1 LLRVV
6 ALRKAILAGAAGA
19 LAWEALLRTLLI
31 AGVPTYDVVRE
42 LGTLVFPSGPMLEWW
57 PAGFAAHALVG
68 IAWAMF
74 YAYFFWAR
82 FRWPPAMQGL
92 AFAAL
97 PAALAALV
105 IHPQLQ
111 LMHLHQDV
119 ARIGLHSVF
128 AGWDRLK
135 VGGLL
140 FGHALFGL
148 TVGTLYTHPVGYPAN
163 RPIARPRPP
172 RRSSKPSGR
181 RATNSGFIFAT
192 GIECSYPTIEQ
203 GTWRRDQMDS
213 TRHYLDWA
221 QDFELARELGVTHI
235 RYGPPLHLIFT
246 GPGEFDWSW
255 IDEPLRNLEVHGPE
269 PIVDLCHFGLPTW
282 LGDFQNAE
290 IAAALAEYA
299 GAFAARYPW
308 VRFYTPVN
316 EMYVCARFSALE
328 GIWNEQLSSEAAFLR
343 AAVNLASASVA
354 MTDAILAL
362 RPDAIFINSE
372 SSEFSQ
378 PCCPDPEIERIAE
391 FENERR
397 FLPLDL
403 IYANPVGAKMRDALR
418 DHRIGDADYARFM
431 AREVPRRTVLG
442 VDYYEW
448 NERLID
454 RAGHGQSLGELF
466 GWHVIAS
473 QYYRRYCRTMM
484 HTETNRSDAGDAPR
498 WLWRQWHNVQL
509 LRHSGVPLIGFTWYS
524 LVDQID
530 WEHAI
535 AEPLGI
541 VSPVGLFDLNRD
553 PRAVGLSYKHLIDMH
568 RDYPEYRECP
578 AVKALLS

>member
-140 FGHALFGL
+140 LGHALFGL

-221 QDFELARELGVTHI
+221 QDFELAR
-235 RYGPPLHLIFT
+235 
-246 GPGEFDWSW
+246 
-255 IDEPLRNLEVHGPE
+255 
-269 PIVDLCHFGLPTW
+269 
-282 LGDFQNAE
+282 
-290 IAAALAEYA
+290 
-299 GAFAARYPW
+299 
-308 VRFYTPVN
+308 
-316 EMYVCARFSALE
+316 
-328 GIWNEQLSSEAAFLR
+328 
-343 AAVNLASASVA
+343 
-354 MTDAILAL
+354 
-362 RPDAIFINSE
+362 
-372 SSEFSQ
+372 
-378 PCCPDPEIERIAE
+378 
-391 FENERR
+391 
-397 FLPLDL
+397 
-403 IYANPVGAKMRDALR
+403 
-418 DHRIGDADYARFM
+418 
-431 AREVPRRTVLG
+431 
-442 VDYYEW
+442 
-448 NERLID
+448 
-454 RAGHGQSLGELF
+454 
-466 GWHVIAS
+466 
-473 QYYRRYCRTMM
+473 
-484 HTETNRSDAGDAPR
+484 
-498 WLWRQWHNVQL
+498 
-509 LRHSGVPLIGFTWYS
+509 
-524 LVDQID
+524 
-530 WEHAI
+530 
-535 AEPLGI
+535 
-541 VSPVGLFDLNRD
+541 
-553 PRAVGLSYKHLIDMH
+553 
-568 RDYPEYRECP
+568 
-578 AVKALLS
+578 